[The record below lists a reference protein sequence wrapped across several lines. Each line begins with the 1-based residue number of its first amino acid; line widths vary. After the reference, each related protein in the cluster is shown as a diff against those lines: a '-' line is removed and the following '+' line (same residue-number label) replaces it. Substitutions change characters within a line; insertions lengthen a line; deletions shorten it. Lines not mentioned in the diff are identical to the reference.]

1 MTPAETRAAA
11 LPRSADVADSPS
23 EVVTV
28 GDGARN
34 DADALT
40 PETAPTVEPAMVQA
54 VAIDGAAP
62 ATEAPATEAGADG
75 QLPET
80 ASADGT
86 RGADDV
92 DAAPERRRR
101 FRWTPRRRDL
111 AVFGGFLV
119 TALWVTSQ
127 IWMDPAGR
135 VASLYSSDPAQVQFF
150 LAHSVRVVLHGE
162 FPFFTE
168 QFNYPDGVNL
178 MANTA
183 ILALGIPM
191 VPVTLLFGPAVTFVL
206 LVTLGLAGTA
216 SAWYFVLSRHVVS
229 NRLAAVVGGW
239 FCGFSPAMLSH
250 ASWHPNIISQFLL
263 PFIVWRVMVITRS
276 TRPFRDG
283 ALLAL
288 LVTVQAFI
296 NEEILLFTAM
306 GCGIF
311 LIAVVVQR
319 PGLWSA
325 AWRPLAKA
333 LATCTVIAGALLA
346 YPLYIQFAGPMA
358 YHGLSEAVRDY
369 GNDIAAY
376 FAPGSPTVGGNQRAN
391 VNLAPNYSEENAFFG
406 WSLALIAVGIVL
418 WLRREVLVRALAA
431 TAAFYA
437 VLSLGERVSWWD
449 RELVVGPWEWLV
461 RLPLLDAVVPTRF
474 GMITSVVVA
483 ILLALAI
490 ERTST
495 LSLDRRTVRTLTA
508 AGLVLALLPITPM
521 PLPMTSRPPVPDFI
535 TSDRWRA
542 YVAPDQTLVPI
553 PVPSMGNTHGMRWAA
568 ATNLDFKI
576 PGGYFLAPRNGNTG
590 DPGRFGGRPSGIG
603 KLLEEVATT
612 GRTPELNDRQ
622 RRRSLDELRYW
633 RAAILVLPVRQPH
646 SESLRQTVEQLVGRP
661 GSNWTSGCGTYGHS
675 PTPGPDVGRYARSG
689 GAGPPPSPLAAPP
702 GYT

>member
-646 SESLRQTVEQLVGRP
+646 SESLRQTVEQLVGPARLEL
-661 GSNWTSGCGTYGHS
+661 
-675 PTPGPDVGRYARSG
+675 DVWVWDVRSLTDPR
-689 GAGPPPSPLAAPP
+689 A
-702 GYT
+702 

>member
-1 MTPAETRAAA
+1 MTE
-11 LPRSADVADSPS
+11 
-23 EVVTV
+23 
-28 GDGARN
+28 
-34 DADALT
+34 
-40 PETAPTVEPAMVQA
+40 APTT
-54 VAIDGAAP
+54 
-62 ATEAPATEAGADG
+62 ATEAPPSVTEAPTTEAPASVAEVGTTRRIA
-75 QLPET
+75 ET
-80 ASADGT
+80 GPADGT
-86 RGADDV
+86 RGADTG
-92 DAAPERRRR
+92 DAAPARRRR

-111 AVFGGFLV
+111 AIFGGFLL

-216 SAWYFVLSRHVVS
+216 SAWYFVLSRHVVN

-276 TRPFRDG
+276 TRPYRDG

-288 LVTVQAFI
+288 LVTAQAFI

-325 AWRPLAKA
+325 SWRPLAKA
-333 LATCTVIAGALLA
+333 LATCTVVAGSLLA

-358 YHGLSEAVRDY
+358 YHGLSDAVRDY

-376 FAPGSPTVGGNQRAN
+376 FAPGSPTIGGNQRAN

-431 TAAFYA
+431 TAAFYTI
-437 VLSLGERVSWWD
+437 LSLGERISWWD
-449 RELVVGPWEWLV
+449 RELIVGPWEWLV

-483 ILLALAI
+483 VLLALAI

-495 LSLDRRTVRTLTA
+495 LSMDRRTVRTLTV

-542 YVAPDQTLVPI
+542 YVGPDQTLVPI

-568 ATNLDFKI
+568 STNLDFKI

-590 DPGRFGGRPSGIG
+590 DPGRFGGRPSGVG

-622 RRRSLDELRYW
+622 RRRSLDELRHW

-646 SESLRQTVEQLVGRP
+646 SEPLRQTVEQLVGPARLEL
-661 GSNWTSGCGTYGHS
+661 
-675 PTPGPDVGRYARSG
+675 DVWVWDVRSLTD
-689 GAGPPPSPLAAPP
+689 PRV
-702 GYT
+702 

>member
-1 MTPAETRAAA
+1 MT
-11 LPRSADVADSPS
+11 
-23 EVVTV
+23 
-28 GDGARN
+28 
-34 DADALT
+34 
-40 PETAPTVEPAMVQA
+40 ETAP
-54 VAIDGAAP
+54 
-62 ATEAPATEAGADG
+62 
-75 QLPET
+75 
-80 ASADGT
+80 ADGT
-86 RGADDV
+86 RGVDAA

-111 AVFGGFLV
+111 AVFGGFLL

-216 SAWYFVLSRHVVS
+216 SAWYFVLSRHVVR
-229 NRLAAVVGGW
+229 NPLAAVVGGW

-276 TRPFRDG
+276 TRPYRDG

-288 LVTVQAFI
+288 LVTAQAFI

-311 LIAVVVQR
+311 LIAVVVQQ
-319 PGLWSA
+319 PGIWSA
-325 AWRPLAKA
+325 AWRPLVKA
-333 LATCTVIAGALLA
+333 LATCTVIAGSLLA

-358 YHGLSEAVRDY
+358 YHGLSDAVRDY

-376 FAPGSPTVGGNQRAN
+376 FAPGSPTIGGNQRAN

-431 TAAFYA
+431 TAGFYTI
-437 VLSLGERVSWWD
+437 LSLGERISWWD
-449 RELVVGPWEWLV
+449 RELVVGPWNWLV

-542 YVAPDQTLVPI
+542 YVGPEQTLVPI

-612 GRTPELNDRQ
+612 GRTPQLDDRQ

-646 SESLRQTVEQLVGRP
+646 SEPLRQTVEQLVGPARLEL
-661 GSNWTSGCGTYGHS
+661 
-675 PTPGPDVGRYARSG
+675 DVWVWDVRSLTD
-689 GAGPPPSPLAAPP
+689 PRV
-702 GYT
+702 

>member
-1 MTPAETRAAA
+1 MPTTVAAT
-11 LPRSADVADSPS
+11 S
-23 EVVTV
+23 
-28 GDGARN
+28 
-34 DADALT
+34 
-40 PETAPTVEPAMVQA
+40 
-54 VAIDGAAP
+54 
-62 ATEAPATEAGADG
+62 ATEAGTTR
-75 QLPET
+75 QLAET
-80 ASADGT
+80 GPAASDGT
-86 RGADDV
+86 RDADTG
-92 DAAPERRRR
+92 DAGSARRRR
-101 FRWTPRRRDL
+101 FRWTPRRLDL
-111 AVFGGFLV
+111 AIFGGFLL

-216 SAWYFVLSRHVVS
+216 SAWYFVLSRHVVN

-239 FCGFSPAMLSH
+239 LCGFSPAMLSH

-276 TRPFRDG
+276 TRPYRDG

-288 LVTVQAFI
+288 LVTAQAFI

-311 LIAVVVQR
+311 LIAVLAQR
-319 PGLWSA
+319 PELWSA

-333 LATCTVIAGALLA
+333 LVTCTVIAGSLLA

-358 YHGLSEAVRDY
+358 YHGLSDAVRDY

-376 FAPGSPTVGGNQRAN
+376 FAPGSPTLGGNQRAN

-431 TAAFYA
+431 TAAFYTI
-437 VLSLGERVSWWD
+437 LSLGERITWWD

-474 GMITSVVVA
+474 GMITTVVVA

-495 LSLDRRTVRTLTA
+495 LSMDRRTVRTLTV

-542 YVAPDQTLVPI
+542 YVGPDQTLVPI

-568 ATNLDFKI
+568 STNLDFKI

-612 GRTPELNDRQ
+612 GRTPELDDRQ
-622 RRRSLDELRYW
+622 RRRSLDELRHW
-633 RAAILVLPVRQPH
+633 RAAVLVLPVRQPH
-646 SESLRQTVEQLVGRP
+646 SEPLRQTVEQLVGP
-661 GSNWTSGCGTYGHS
+661 GRLEL
-675 PTPGPDVGRYARSG
+675 DVWVWDVRSLTDPR
-689 GAGPPPSPLAAPP
+689 A
-702 GYT
+702 

>member
-1 MTPAETRAAA
+1 MP
-11 LPRSADVADSPS
+11 
-23 EVVTV
+23 
-28 GDGARN
+28 G
-34 DADALT
+34 
-40 PETAPTVEPAMVQA
+40 
-54 VAIDGAAP
+54 
-62 ATEAPATEAGADG
+62 
-75 QLPET
+75 
-80 ASADGT
+80 GT
-86 RGADDV
+86 RGADAA

-111 AVFGGFLV
+111 AVFGGFLL

-263 PFIVWRVMVITRS
+263 PFIVWRVLVITRS
-276 TRPFRDG
+276 TRPYRDG

-288 LVTVQAFI
+288 LVTAQAFI

-333 LATCTVIAGALLA
+333 LATCTVIAGSLLA

-358 YHGLSEAVRDY
+358 YHGLSDAVRDY

-376 FAPGSPTVGGNQRAN
+376 FAPGSPTIGGNQRAN

-431 TAAFYA
+431 TAAFYTI
-437 VLSLGERVSWWD
+437 LSLGERITWWD
-449 RELVVGPWEWLV
+449 RELIVGPWEWLV

-483 ILLALAI
+483 VLLALAI

-495 LSLDRRTVRTLTA
+495 LSMDRRIVRTLTA

-521 PLPMTSRPPVPDFI
+521 PLPMTSRPPVPNFI

-542 YVAPDQTLVPI
+542 YVGPDQTLVPI

-612 GRTPELNDRQ
+612 GRTPQLDDRQ

-646 SESLRQTVEQLVGRP
+646 SESLRQTVEQLVGPARLEQ
-661 GSNWTSGCGTYGHS
+661 
-675 PTPGPDVGRYARSG
+675 DVWVWDVRSLTD
-689 GAGPPPSPLAAPP
+689 PRV
-702 GYT
+702 

>member
-11 LPRSADVADSPS
+11 LLRSADVADSPS
-23 EVVTV
+23 DIVTV
-28 GDGARN
+28 GDEERAAESTRQ
-34 DADALT
+34 LT
-40 PETAPTVEPAMVQA
+40 EITPAEP
-54 VAIDGAAP
+54 
-62 ATEAPATEAGADG
+62 
-75 QLPET
+75 
-80 ASADGT
+80 DGT
-86 RGADDV
+86 RGTGTGV
-92 DAAPERRRR
+92 AAPARRRR
-101 FRWTPRRRDL
+101 FRWTPRRLDL
-111 AVFGGFLV
+111 AIFGGFLL
-119 TALWVTSQ
+119 TAIWVTSQ
-127 IWMDPAGR
+127 IWVDPAGR

-216 SAWYFVLSRHVVS
+216 SAWYFVLSRHVVN

-276 TRPFRDG
+276 TRPYRDG
-283 ALLAL
+283 AVLAL
-288 LVTVQAFI
+288 LVTAQAFI

-306 GCGIF
+306 GCGVF
-311 LIAVVVQR
+311 LIAVVAQR
-319 PGLWSA
+319 PELWST

-358 YHGLSEAVRDY
+358 YHGLSDAVRDY
-369 GNDIAAY
+369 GNDVAAY
-376 FAPGSPTVGGNQRAN
+376 FAPGSPTIGGSQRAN

-431 TAAFYA
+431 TAAFYTI
-437 VLSLGERVSWWD
+437 LSLGERITWWD

-474 GMITSVVVA
+474 GMITTVVVA

-495 LSLDRRTVRTLTA
+495 LSMDRGTVRTLTV

-521 PLPMTSRPPVPDFI
+521 PLPMTSRPPVPEFI

-542 YVAPDQTLVPI
+542 YVGPDQTLVPI

-603 KLLEEVATT
+603 KILEEVATT
-612 GRTPELNDRQ
+612 GRTPELDDRQ
-622 RRRSLDELRYW
+622 RRRSLDELRHW
-633 RAAILVLPVRQPH
+633 RAAILVLPVRQSH
-646 SESLRQTVEQLVGRP
+646 SEPLRQTVEQLVGPARLEL
-661 GSNWTSGCGTYGHS
+661 
-675 PTPGPDVGRYARSG
+675 DVWVWDVRSLTD
-689 GAGPPPSPLAAPP
+689 PRS
-702 GYT
+702 